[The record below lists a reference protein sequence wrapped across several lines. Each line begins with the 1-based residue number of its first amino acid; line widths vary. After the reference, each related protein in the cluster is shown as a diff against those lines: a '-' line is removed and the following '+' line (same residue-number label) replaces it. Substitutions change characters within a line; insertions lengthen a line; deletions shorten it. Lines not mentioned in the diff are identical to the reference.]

1 MWGFPKI
8 RGSILGVPITRTN
21 IIGVDIG
28 VPSILGN
35 HHVLS
40 YLGNL
45 GFRASVLQETTTQ
58 QFRNPRP

>member
-1 MWGFPKI
+1 MGLGLLTHTYVGFPKI
-8 RGSILGVPITRTN
+8 RGIILGVPIIRTN
-21 IIGVDIG
+21 ICIGVDIG

-45 GFRASVLQETTTQ
+45 GFRASLL
-58 QFRNPRP
+58 